1 MIVKAAK
8 CNTTFFG
15 ELLRLDKDFLVIEDD
30 DQKGL
35 QAAKAEIKAGV
46 LVEVDEKELNVED
59 MTDEQIKAGVLVE
72 VDEKELNVEDMTDEQ
87 LKAVAKQLKIK
98 GYSNMKRDTLIEAIE
113 SHSEEGEE

>member
-35 QAAKAEIKAGV
+35 QAAKEEIKAGV
-46 LVEVDEKELNVED
+46 LVEVDEKELED
-59 MTDEQIKAGVLVE
+59 AEESM
-72 VDEKELNVEDMTDEQ
+72 NVEDMTDEQ

-98 GYSNMKRDTLIEAIE
+98 GYSSMKRETLIEAID
-113 SHSEEGEE
+113 SHSEEGES

>member
-46 LVEVDEKELNVED
+46 LVEVDEKELED
-59 MTDEQIKAGVLVE
+59 AEESM
-72 VDEKELNVEDMTDEQ
+72 NVEDMTDEQ

-98 GYSNMKRDTLIEAIE
+98 GYSSMKRETLIEAIE

>member
-15 ELLRLDKDFLVIEDD
+15 ELLRLDKDLLVIEDD

-35 QAAKAEIKAGV
+35 KAAEAEIKAGV
-46 LVEVDEKELNVED
+46 LVEVDEKELEEAEES
-59 MTDEQIKAGVLVE
+59 M
-72 VDEKELNVEDMTDEQ
+72 NVEDMTDEQ

-98 GYSNMKRDTLIEAIE
+98 GYSSMKRDTLIKAIE
-113 SHSEEGEE
+113 ANSEEGEE

>member
-35 QAAKAEIKAGV
+35 QAAKAEIKAGM
-46 LVEVDEKELNVED
+46 LVEVDEKELEEAEESMNV
-59 MTDEQIKAGVLVE
+59 K
-72 VDEKELNVEDMTDEQ
+72 DMTDEQ